1 MTDKSIPV
9 DKDSLNYE
17 IYYNKEK
24 TEYDYSEKYEVNA
37 EVTHQ
42 VFGKGIVR
50 EVTDYGYYII
60 EFSVGKRKISFSYE
74 GLE

>member
-37 EVTHQ
+37 EVTHK
-42 VFGKGIVR
+42 F
-50 EVTDYGYYII
+50 
-60 EFSVGKRKISFSYE
+60 
-74 GLE
+74 LEKV